1 MFDRNSKF
9 PRFIILMLL
18 PITLIMLIGMF
29 FAPRLV
35 ANAYFIALLVSVVYL
50 LIDRHYGENIT
61 NYRLAFFLFDI
72 INLIATIVVIYYE
85 FRKES
90 YLLNILMII
99 SMIFIV
105 LLILIDVVLV
115 KNNDIEKKHSVFVG
129 LVNLGFMICILTY
142 FYNVSELFFIIDA
155 LIFEVSSIIIKIII
169 IFSKNS
175 ADENAVCNNEN
186 EVDIVSIIRAEE
198 EGDFE

>member
-18 PITLIMLIGMF
+18 PITLIMLVGMF
-29 FAPRLV
+29 FSPRLV
-35 ANAYFIALLVSVVYL
+35 ANAYFIALLISVVYL

-61 NYRLAFFLFDI
+61 NYRIAFFLFDI

-90 YLLNILMII
+90 YLLNIFMII

-105 LLILIDVVLV
+105 FLILIDIVLV
-115 KNNDIEKKHSVFVG
+115 KNKDIEKKHSVFVG

-169 IFSKNS
+169 IFTKNNDKE
-175 ADENAVCNNEN
+175 AIATDKGNDI
-186 EVDIVSIIRAEE
+186 DIVSIIRAEE